1 MFSDSDVKDVL
12 RQTLSKTIFEVL
24 LENHDFDLL
33 SLLVSLY
40 ILIRNM
46 L

>member
-12 RQTLSKTIFEVL
+12 RQTLLKTIFEVL

-33 SLLVSLY
+33 SHLVSLF
-40 ILIRNM
+40 ILIINV